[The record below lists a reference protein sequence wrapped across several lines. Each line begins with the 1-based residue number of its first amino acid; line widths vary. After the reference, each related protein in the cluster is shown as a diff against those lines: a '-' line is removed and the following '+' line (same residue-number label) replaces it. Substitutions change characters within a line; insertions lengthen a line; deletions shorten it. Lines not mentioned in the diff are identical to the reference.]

1 MSLLNVT
8 LDASK
13 LAEWAQVL
21 SNSEI
26 KNAVRRAIDQSAR
39 YARKAA
45 IKVIAA
51 DIGVPAAKFKAATPK
66 VKSSTAAFLAA
77 SWTVNKLR
85 IGILNVSGAKVSKS
99 SGLTAS
105 THRLSGG
112 KSQTLNIRK
121 AFVVK
126 TKDGGTF
133 VAYRTGK
140 ARLPIKGVYAEH
152 PATAIGQANAPA
164 AKEWDRIAS
173 HETQARLG
181 VELQKALD
189 GKPSSSNA
197 VSDD

>member
-1 MSLLNVT
+1 MSLLNVK

-13 LAEWAQVL
+13 LGQWAQIL
-21 SNSEI
+21 SNGEI

-66 VKSSTAAFLAA
+66 VKSTSAAFLSAT
-77 SWTVNKLR
+77 WTVSKLR
-85 IGILNVSGAKVSKS
+85 IGILNVAGASISKS

-112 KSQTLNIRK
+112 KSASLNVKR

-126 TKDGGTF
+126 TKAGGMF

-140 ARLPIKGVYAEH
+140 ARLPIHGIYAEH
-152 PATAIGQANAPA
+152 PATALGQTNAPA
-164 AKEWDRIAS
+164 AKEWGRIAS
-173 HETQARLG
+173 TETHARLG
-181 VELQKALD
+181 VELQKTLD
-189 GKPSSSNA
+189 GKFSSPHTP
-197 VSDD
+197 DTD